1 MIRLF
6 FLLVR
11 IATKFHFLASVA
23 WPTTSDCFEVEIR
36 ENSSLAVLKIRKKG
50 EVNAMGP
57 HYPSFYELFR
67 SIGARFL
74 LVNGTSRSTS
84 GEKKN
89 DQRRRLLFPSTK
101 YRNRCRDD
109 NRNIFFQ
116 KKKEQ
121 KRKRASG
128 KRVTQLRPEPVY
140 FCFALF
146 HFLSFS
152 VAYFLSHSFVKKKTL
167 VRKPMKRKAS
177 VAGIFFGCINATHL
191 SSSSSSPS
199 SPPSTSSSKQL
210 TADRSTITASHDG
223 R

>member
-109 NRNIFFQ
+109 NRNIFF
-116 KKKEQ
+116 KKKKNKNENV
-121 KRKRASG
+121 RRANGSRSCG
-128 KRVTQLRPEPVY
+128 PSRFIFVLLSSI
-140 FCFALF
+140 F
-146 HFLSFS
+146 FLSRSLIFS
-152 VAYFLSHSFVKKKTL
+152 LTLSLKKKL
-167 VRKPMKRKAS
+167 WSAS
-177 VAGIFFGCINATHL
+177 
-191 SSSSSSPS
+191 
-199 SPPSTSSSKQL
+199 
-210 TADRSTITASHDG
+210 R
-223 R
+223 

>member
-109 NRNIFFQ
+109 NRNIFFS
-116 KKKEQ
+116 KKKRTKTKTCVGQ
-121 KRKRASG
+121 TGHAVAARAG
-128 KRVTQLRPEPVY
+128 LFL
-140 FCFALF
+140 FCSLPFSFFLGRLF
-146 HFLSFS
+146 SLSLF
-152 VAYFLSHSFVKKKTL
+152 
-167 VRKPMKRKAS
+167 R
-177 VAGIFFGCINATHL
+177 
-191 SSSSSSPS
+191 
-199 SPPSTSSSKQL
+199 
-210 TADRSTITASHDG
+210 
-223 R
+223 